1 MSKVFTKRTL
11 LMGAC
16 ALFFFVSAA
25 LAVVFAQ
32 SSLTAR
38 AEGEWDVSLSLRND
52 LVLQVTPD
60 GDVEEMTAYVLDEDG
75 TTHLNEATLTKNEQ
89 GAFEYHGIT
98 PQLMSNTVHLTAGD
112 VTKTFTVVDYC
123 NTFLDGNKSDFGL
136 TSAQMGALKTLAVDI
151 LKYGEAAQKFDN
163 YNTENLATA
172 SLTEDEL
179 ALGGAYDLPE
189 SVKSSTAAD
198 ASGIYIRGAGVRF
211 DNNAGLYFTV
221 VAPNGTDGMSVKMTI
236 GEQEETLTT
245 FFSTDEENVYTV
257 LYEGVYVAQYDN
269 AVTAQIYANGEAVG
283 NKVTYSVN
291 SYVAEMADDGTMG
304 ALVKSLYAFNQSA
317 LAYENAKENDAN
329 VTGYD
334 LTKDEETGDVYLE
347 IYGTQTGYAA
357 EDFSV
362 TYDVSMRPA
371 GGYETVVSDV
381 VPADAVV
388 TFDGNAFTY
397 KINLTAETAAEGFV
411 GQTADR
417 NILFHLTVGGYAW
430 DGSNGD
436 IPHNVGATGKT
447 LDDGVYASYE
457 LATETDNG
465 NTWVSLII
473 RAYNITPSE
482 ITVDTASNT
491 LTTDKSGNAVLV
503 IKGTYRGYSEAEAA
517 AAVDNLYLDMQ
528 ILDNWTKYVEEGET
542 PNGSDPYQQTLV
554 TTVTAQ
560 NGEWTM
566 DIDLSC
572 LPAGVAFL
580 HFSANGEGNNYSGS
594 IAEGATTVVGGLSD
608 SGTQSVYE
616 LSVLSGY
623 PEDNNWR
630 NGLVAVTV
638 TVTRPESYFAATGA
652 TLQAS
657 EDETKVL
664 FVING
669 TWDNTELSL
678 EVAQQVTLNFDI
690 QENEYIAH
698 NQPSDVG
705 NWNFTDEWTYFYYNE
720 QVVVSED
727 GTFTVTYDITDANVH
742 WYQTHFNG
750 GDLKLENV
758 SGGPVTVNGKTFTIS
773 SNFGLTGAYDFYGCV
788 GVTVSDAA

>member
-1 MSKVFTKRTL
+1 MRKIFTKRNILTVCFS
-11 LMGAC
+11 LMM
-16 ALFFFVSAA
+16 LVSAA
-25 LAVVFAQ
+25 FAVVFAQ
-32 SSLTAR
+32 NSVMAR

-98 PQLMSNTVHLTAGD
+98 PQLMSNTVYLTAGD

-151 LKYGEAAQKFDN
+151 LKYGEAAQNFDD
-163 YNTENLATA
+163 YNTANLATA
-172 SLTEDEL
+172 GLTEDEL

-189 SVKSSTAAD
+189 SLKSSTAAD

-221 VAPNGTDGMSVKMTI
+221 VVPEGTDMGTLSLKLN
-236 GEQEETLTT
+236 GETLTNFAAT
-245 FFSTDEENVYTV
+245 EETNVYTV
-257 LYEGVYVAQYDN
+257 LYEGQYVAEYGET
-269 AVTAQIYANGEAVG
+269 VTAQVYQDDAAVG
-283 NKVTYSVN
+283 NEVTYSVN

-357 EDFSV
+357 EDFSA

-417 NILFHLTVGGYAW
+417 NIFFHLTVGGYAW

-436 IPHNVGATGKT
+436 IPHNVGTTGKT

-542 PNGSDPYQQTLV
+542 PNSSDPYQQTLV

-630 NGLVAVTV
+630 NGLVAV

>member
-11 LMGAC
+11 LMGVC

-25 LAVVFAQ
+25 LALVFAQ
-32 SSLTAR
+32 SSVTAR

-52 LVLQVTPD
+52 LVLRVTPD
-60 GDVEEMTAYVLDEDG
+60 GDVDEMTAYVLDEDG

-98 PQLMSNTVHLTAGD
+98 PQLMSNTVCLTAGD

-151 LKYGEAAQKFDN
+151 LKYGEAAQNFDD
-163 YNTENLATA
+163 YNTANLATA
-172 SLTEDEL
+172 GLTEDEL
-179 ALGGAYDLPE
+179 ALGGAYELPE

-221 VAPNGTDGMSVKMTI
+221 VVPEGTDMGTLSLKLN
-236 GEQEETLTT
+236 GETLTNFAAT
-245 FFSTDEENVYTV
+245 EEANVYTV
-257 LYEGVYVAQYDN
+257 LYEGQYVAAYGET
-269 AVTAQIYANGEAVG
+269 VTAQVYQDDAAVG
-283 NKVTYSVN
+283 NEVTYSVN

-357 EDFSV
+357 EDFSA

-417 NILFHLTVGGYAW
+417 NIFFHLTVGGYAW

-436 IPHNVGATGKT
+436 IPHNVGTTGKT

-542 PNGSDPYQQTLV
+542 PNSSDPYQQTLV

-630 NGLVAVTV
+630 NGLVAV

>member
-317 LAYENAKENDAN
+317 LAFDALPALTIGFGEQSVAAAKPDQLFYWNDQNWTGSN
-329 VTGYD
+329 VTVKEASVNENG
-334 LTKDEETGDVYLE
+334 
-347 IYGTQTGYAA
+347 QT
-357 EDFSV
+357 
-362 TYDVSMRPA
+362 TLI
-371 GGYETVVSDV
+371 YETVSGSCWYGMQLFYKDSTLTAGKTYRLEFTITSEQAGDITVNGTVVSLQAGENHIEVPYVEPTAENLASVSIQMGVESTGKTIPANRLVVSVFSFTETTAVELATPTAVSIADNVVTITDDV
-381 VPADAVV
+381 NTDGVSGYALQFWQGAERKYSFTVPASGYVINDINME
-388 TFDGNAFTY
+388 DGEYDVKVMALAASGAYKNSPLSETLTTY
-397 KINLTAETAAEGFV
+397 TVSHGEITEYTMSHSV
-411 GQTADR
+411 QTADIIDR
-417 NILFHLTVGGYAW
+417 YYYWTQHSGFKSAPY
-430 DGSNGD
+430 
-436 IPHNVGATGKT
+436 
-447 LDDGVYASYE
+447 Y
-457 LATETDNG
+457 DNG
-465 NTWVSLII
+465 I
-473 RAYNITPSE
+473 
-482 ITVDTASNT
+482 
-491 LTTDKSGNAVLV
+491 
-503 IKGTYRGYSEAEAA
+503 
-517 AAVDNLYLDMQ
+517 
-528 ILDNWTKYVEEGET
+528 
-542 PNGSDPYQQTLV
+542 
-554 TTVTAQ
+554 
-560 NGEWTM
+560 
-566 DIDLSC
+566 
-572 LPAGVAFL
+572 
-580 HFSANGEGNNYSGS
+580 
-594 IAEGATTVVGGLSD
+594 
-608 SGTQSVYE
+608 
-616 LSVLSGY
+616 
-623 PEDNNWR
+623 
-630 NGLVAVTV
+630 
-638 TVTRPESYFAATGA
+638 
-652 TLQAS
+652 
-657 EDETKVL
+657 
-664 FVING
+664 
-669 TWDNTELSL
+669 
-678 EVAQQVTLNFDI
+678 
-690 QENEYIAH
+690 
-698 NQPSDVG
+698 
-705 NWNFTDEWTYFYYNE
+705 
-720 QVVVSED
+720 
-727 GTFTVTYDITDANVH
+727 FTVELV
-742 WYQTHFNG
+742 NG
-750 GDLKLENV
+750 GDWYANQIFYKHPDFA
-758 SGGPVTVNGKTFTIS
+758 SGAKYTISLNIKASVDCSITIKNTVVALQAGDNAITVGTTDAPLTQSDQATFDMQFGVMGSPALSSGTFTIS
-773 SNFGLTGAYDFYGCV
+773 NIVYTPVA
-788 GVTVSDAA
+788 

>member
-32 SSLTAR
+32 SSVTAR

-75 TTHLNEATLTKNEQ
+75 TAHLNEATLTKNEQ
-89 GAFEYHGIT
+89 GVFEYHGIT
-98 PQLMSNTVHLTAGD
+98 PQLMSNTVYLTAGD
-112 VTKTFTVVDYC
+112 VEKTFTVVDYC
-123 NTFLDGNKSDFGL
+123 NTLLAAESGAYGY
-136 TSAQMGALKTLAVDI
+136 TPAQLEAVKTLAASI
-151 LKYGEAAQKFDN
+151 LNYGAAAQNFAR
-163 YNTENLATA
+163 YNTGNLANA
-172 SLTEDEL
+172 SLEEEEKNVD
-179 ALGGAYDLPE
+179 AQYAAYGAPE

-198 ASGIYIRGAGVRF
+198 TSGIYIRGAGVRF

-221 VAPNGTDGMSVKMTI
+221 VVPEGTDMGTLSLKLN
-236 GEQEETLTT
+236 GETLTNFAVT
-245 FFSTDEENVYTV
+245 EEANVYTV
-257 LYEGVYVAQYDN
+257 LYEGQYVAAYGET
-269 AVTAQIYANGEAVG
+269 VTAQVYQDDAAVG
-283 NKVTYSVN
+283 NEVTYSVN
-291 SYVAEMADDGTMG
+291 SYVAEMANDETMG

-357 EDFSV
+357 EDFSA

-417 NILFHLTVGGYAW
+417 NIFFHLTVGGYAW

-436 IPHNVGATGKT
+436 IPHNVGTTGKT

-528 ILDNWTKYVEEGET
+528 ILDNWTKYVEEGEM
-542 PNGSDPYQQTLV
+542 PNSSDPYQQTLV

-580 HFSANGEGNNYSGS
+580 HFSANGEGNDYSGS

-630 NGLVAVTV
+630 NGLVAV

>member
-60 GDVEEMTAYVLDEDG
+60 GDVEEMTAYVLYEDG

-189 SVKSSTAAD
+189 SVKSSTAD

-317 LAYENAKENDAN
+317 LAFDALPALTIGFGEQSEAAATPDQLFYWNDQNWTGSN
-329 VTGYD
+329 VTVKEASVNENG
-334 LTKDEETGDVYLE
+334 
-347 IYGTQTGYAA
+347 QT
-357 EDFSV
+357 
-362 TYDVSMRPA
+362 TLI
-371 GGYETVVSDV
+371 YETVSGSCWFGMQLFYKDSTLTAGKTYRLEFTITSEQAGDITVNGTVVSLQAGENHIEVPYVEPTAENLASVSIQMGVESTGKTIPANSLVVSVFSFTETTAVELATPTAVSIADNVVTITDDV
-381 VPADAVV
+381 NTDGVSGYALQFWQGAERKYSFTVPASGYVINDINME
-388 TFDGNAFTY
+388 DGEYDVKVMALAASGAYKNSPLSETLTTY
-397 KINLTAETAAEGFV
+397 TVSHGEITEYTMSHSV
-411 GQTADR
+411 QTAD
-417 NILFHLTVGGYAW
+417 
-430 DGSNGD
+430 
-436 IPHNVGATGKT
+436 
-447 LDDGVYASYE
+447 
-457 LATETDNG
+457 
-465 NTWVSLII
+465 II
-473 RAYNITPSE
+473 DRY
-482 ITVDTASNT
+482 
-491 LTTDKSGNAVLV
+491 
-503 IKGTYRGYSEAEAA
+503 YY
-517 AAVDNLYLDMQ
+517 
-528 ILDNWTKYVEEGET
+528 WT
-542 PNGSDPYQQTLV
+542 Q
-554 TTVTAQ
+554 
-560 NGEWTM
+560 
-566 DIDLSC
+566 
-572 LPAGVAFL
+572 
-580 HFSANGEGNNYSGS
+580 YSGFKS
-594 IAEGATTVVGGLSD
+594 A
-608 SGTQSVYE
+608 
-616 LSVLSGY
+616 
-623 PEDNNWR
+623 P
-630 NGLVAVTV
+630 
-638 TVTRPESYFAATGA
+638 
-652 TLQAS
+652 
-657 EDETKVL
+657 
-664 FVING
+664 
-669 TWDNTELSL
+669 
-678 EVAQQVTLNFDI
+678 
-690 QENEYIAH
+690 
-698 NQPSDVG
+698 
-705 NWNFTDEWTYFYYNE
+705 YYNN
-720 QVVVSED
+720 
-727 GTFTVTYDITDANVH
+727 GTFTVELV
-742 WYQTHFNG
+742 NG
-750 GDLKLENV
+750 GDWYANQIFYKHPDFASGAKYTISLKIKASVACSITIKNTVVALQAGDNAITV
-758 SGGPVTVNGKTFTIS
+758 GTTDAPLTQSDQATFDMQFGVMGSPALSSGTFTIS
-773 SNFGLTGAYDFYGCV
+773 NIVYTPVA
-788 GVTVSDAA
+788 

>member
-317 LAYENAKENDAN
+317 LAFDALPALTIGFGEQSVAAAKPDQLFYWNDQNWTGSN
-329 VTGYD
+329 VTVKEASVNENGQTT
-334 LTKDEETGDVYLE
+334 LT
-347 IYGTQTGYAA
+347 
-357 EDFSV
+357 
-362 TYDVSMRPA
+362 
-371 GGYETVVSDV
+371 YETVSGSCWYGMQLFYKDSTLTAGKTYRLEFTITSEQAGDITVNGTVVSLQAGENHIEVPYVEPTAENLASVSIQMGVESTGKTIPANSLVVSVFSFTETTAVELATPTAVSIADNVVTITDDV
-381 VPADAVV
+381 NTDGVSGYALQFWQGAERKYSFTVPASGYVINDINME
-388 TFDGNAFTY
+388 DGEYDVKVMALAASGAYKNSPLSEPLATY
-397 KINLTAETAAEGFV
+397 TVSHGEITEYTMSHSV
-411 GQTADR
+411 QTAD
-417 NILFHLTVGGYAW
+417 
-430 DGSNGD
+430 
-436 IPHNVGATGKT
+436 
-447 LDDGVYASYE
+447 
-457 LATETDNG
+457 
-465 NTWVSLII
+465 II
-473 RAYNITPSE
+473 DRY
-482 ITVDTASNT
+482 
-491 LTTDKSGNAVLV
+491 
-503 IKGTYRGYSEAEAA
+503 YY
-517 AAVDNLYLDMQ
+517 
-528 ILDNWTKYVEEGET
+528 WT
-542 PNGSDPYQQTLV
+542 Q
-554 TTVTAQ
+554 
-560 NGEWTM
+560 
-566 DIDLSC
+566 
-572 LPAGVAFL
+572 
-580 HFSANGEGNNYSGS
+580 YSGFKS
-594 IAEGATTVVGGLSD
+594 A
-608 SGTQSVYE
+608 
-616 LSVLSGY
+616 
-623 PEDNNWR
+623 P
-630 NGLVAVTV
+630 
-638 TVTRPESYFAATGA
+638 
-652 TLQAS
+652 
-657 EDETKVL
+657 
-664 FVING
+664 
-669 TWDNTELSL
+669 
-678 EVAQQVTLNFDI
+678 
-690 QENEYIAH
+690 
-698 NQPSDVG
+698 
-705 NWNFTDEWTYFYYNE
+705 YYNN
-720 QVVVSED
+720 
-727 GTFTVTYDITDANVH
+727 GTFTVELV
-742 WYQTHFNG
+742 NG
-750 GDLKLENV
+750 GDWYANQIFYKHPDFASGAKYTISLKIKASVACSITIKNTVVALQAGDNAITV
-758 SGGPVTVNGKTFTIS
+758 GTTDAPLTQSDQATFDMQFGVMGSPALSSGTFTIS
-773 SNFGLTGAYDFYGCV
+773 NIVYTPVA
-788 GVTVSDAA
+788 

>member
-11 LMGAC
+11 LMGVC

-347 IYGTQTGYAA
+347 ISGTQTGYAA
-357 EDFSV
+357 EDFSA

-417 NILFHLTVGGYAW
+417 NIFFHLTVGGYAW

-436 IPHNVGATGKT
+436 IPHNVGTTGKT

-542 PNGSDPYQQTLV
+542 PNSSDPYQQTLV

-630 NGLVAVTV
+630 NGLVAV